1 MLVSLLCVI
10 GMSFSQTYQQTDA
23 NYDIPRELETNQL
36 TQTLQA
42 GSEDTNGEK
51 HLLNTNTSSS
61 TSIAD
66 INSCSH
72 NNNNSQIIKMNMNM
86 DVQRNNAL
94 NPIFNFWRNSTR
106 RSGNWGSR
114 TGTKKS
120 FVWKYFF
127 HPELQ
132 TGTKDLAHT
141 QCIICDSLLAFNNSG
156 TTTTMLNHLKSRHS
170 EIVQQEYHQ
179 SKKTRC
185 GPLTLREVNKMNKL
199 NYNLLS
205 DEKKFINWS
214 TSTPT
219 ITTASTASTIY
230 KRNFPFLSPR
240 RGQRGRPPGAC
251 RYSDHSMTGEK
262 FSRNIDENVNSMNKF
277 ESSINNKD
285 VSLSQ
290 FAAQIE
296 ARASNSSFEVMN
308 EKSANSVDQFWT
320 VPNEFSALNNS
331 HLFNT
336 LPPMI
341 NNELIFSTEA
351 LSTHLPTSS
360 TSTPG
365 LMNSS
370 GHVSSMF
377 TTSNSAKEIF
387 SEIFTNYLTSLANN
401 FSNMQLNLSE
411 LANLYLNEL
420 YKQVSNSQSSVPIN
434 ESKPSNKY
442 VDQCV
447 LSEFNVPLELPSNDS
462 LEQKVTTDENVLQDE
477 ESKKNTSCHYQI
489 NFRDESIPL
498 TNFSMKSNYS
508 LPVIPYTVDTNE
520 PLDLSFNTMKQQ
532 FQIQER
538 VLENFPLKS
547 KNSRSPSTWDVNN
560 NYNNVTDED
569 DVSAFAR
576 VYKDEEFCHKS
587 PKQFSDGSLLMNET
601 LAYQRNYANSIA
613 ANNDIK
619 EDQVNPNQ
627 RYNESSSVTMDAEAV
642 DKHLSTNEFQ
652 LTKPKI
658 GESAVYSPHCLINA
672 YSSSSCF
679 YPSCNEFH
687 HRLAYFLIR
696 DFHPPSILKEEGFKI
711 LISTLWDKFRKTNVN
726 VNYNLEFNLLPSSDF
741 MENEILTRLYQEM
754 KFRVDNKIRSLINL
768 QKSSN
773 FSINI
778 PNITIFL
785 KFWSLNQHDNIIFHA
800 NNPSFDYVDVELHF
814 FTNYNNVY
822 EKDNIFYGTFEL
834 TKTQIIYEILKPFC
848 DLICSS
854 YNSNIIHILS
864 EWPLIILTNSS
875 ECILTNL
882 EESFPLPSYLIV
894 PCVDAHMNNASQSAL
909 CLPSVKQVLRN
920 YYDLRQKFDESVQE
934 TKKPTSKLNI
944 NNQQNEETNQT
955 MYLPN
960 VLNLIKWTHSNLHLL
975 PNFTESELKL
985 ANQIQKLIEIGQE
998 TERLCR
1004 EKLSC
1009 FTVSMIRP
1017 MLENLYSMNT
1027 EKKTDDLADQFC
1039 ATTINYLKT
1048 IYNENGILDE
1058 YLLISTFLDPRF
1070 KCSLNRSECDT
1081 AVNILQNKVGS
1092 LNSYIE
1098 KQGIKFE
1105 INYLEEFEQFI
1116 HEYINEKPVGL
1127 HENPLDWWSNQYER
1141 SEKYHIFKN
1150 LVSYYLTVP
1159 MNVLNNNRDG
1169 NCRNC
1174 SNRQS
1179 IDELVKQFEKS
1190 FKSESS
1196 GIHINSSNQ
1205 GVKNETCQEKEL
1217 DNMQF
1222 NSYYQPD
1229 HFTQLWSRIGR
1240 KFIPMYRFLRKN
1252 WDSFEKKGPWGE
1264 NMRS

>member
-1 MLVSLLCVI
+1 
-10 GMSFSQTYQQTDA
+10 MSFSQTYQQTDA

-308 EKSANSVDQFWT
+308 EK
-320 VPNEFSALNNS
+320 
-331 HLFNT
+331 
-336 LPPMI
+336 
-341 NNELIFSTEA
+341 
-351 LSTHLPTSS
+351 
-360 TSTPG
+360 
-365 LMNSS
+365 
-370 GHVSSMF
+370 
-377 TTSNSAKEIF
+377 
-387 SEIFTNYLTSLANN
+387 
-401 FSNMQLNLSE
+401 
-411 LANLYLNEL
+411 
-420 YKQVSNSQSSVPIN
+420 
-434 ESKPSNKY
+434 
-442 VDQCV
+442 
-447 LSEFNVPLELPSNDS
+447 
-462 LEQKVTTDENVLQDE
+462 
-477 ESKKNTSCHYQI
+477 
-489 NFRDESIPL
+489 
-498 TNFSMKSNYS
+498 
-508 LPVIPYTVDTNE
+508 
-520 PLDLSFNTMKQQ
+520 
-532 FQIQER
+532 
-538 VLENFPLKS
+538 
-547 KNSRSPSTWDVNN
+547 
-560 NYNNVTDED
+560 
-569 DVSAFAR
+569 
-576 VYKDEEFCHKS
+576 
-587 PKQFSDGSLLMNET
+587 
-601 LAYQRNYANSIA
+601 
-613 ANNDIK
+613 DIK

-822 EKDNIFYGTFEL
+822 EKTIFSMVL
-834 TKTQIIYEILKPFC
+834 
-848 DLICSS
+848 
-854 YNSNIIHILS
+854 LS
-864 EWPLIILTNSS
+864 
-875 ECILTNL
+875 
-882 EESFPLPSYLIV
+882 
-894 PCVDAHMNNASQSAL
+894 
-909 CLPSVKQVLRN
+909 
-920 YYDLRQKFDESVQE
+920 
-934 TKKPTSKLNI
+934 
-944 NNQQNEETNQT
+944 
-955 MYLPN
+955 
-960 VLNLIKWTHSNLHLL
+960 
-975 PNFTESELKL
+975 
-985 ANQIQKLIEIGQE
+985 
-998 TERLCR
+998 
-1004 EKLSC
+1004 
-1009 FTVSMIRP
+1009 
-1017 MLENLYSMNT
+1017 
-1027 EKKTDDLADQFC
+1027 
-1039 ATTINYLKT
+1039 
-1048 IYNENGILDE
+1048 
-1058 YLLISTFLDPRF
+1058 
-1070 KCSLNRSECDT
+1070 
-1081 AVNILQNKVGS
+1081 
-1092 LNSYIE
+1092 
-1098 KQGIKFE
+1098 
-1105 INYLEEFEQFI
+1105 
-1116 HEYINEKPVGL
+1116 
-1127 HENPLDWWSNQYER
+1127 
-1141 SEKYHIFKN
+1141 
-1150 LVSYYLTVP
+1150 
-1159 MNVLNNNRDG
+1159 
-1169 NCRNC
+1169 
-1174 SNRQS
+1174 
-1179 IDELVKQFEKS
+1179 
-1190 FKSESS
+1190 
-1196 GIHINSSNQ
+1196 
-1205 GVKNETCQEKEL
+1205 
-1217 DNMQF
+1217 
-1222 NSYYQPD
+1222 
-1229 HFTQLWSRIGR
+1229 
-1240 KFIPMYRFLRKN
+1240 
-1252 WDSFEKKGPWGE
+1252 
-1264 NMRS
+1264 